1 MEQLHHSLWI
11 VEFVNALLGPLIA
24 PLLGRTYEPGMTV
37 IPDYL
42 VMCALIVLVVT
53 VFSLFIRS
61 RLSVENPGKL
71 QIVVEDVV
79 GFLLGILKDNIGPQ
93 GVKYL
98 PLVGTIFIF
107 IFLGNMFGKVP
118 GLMSPTASLNVTLGC
133 AITVWVYYHL
143 QGVKVQGIGHYLLH
157 FLFPPGVPKIMGPLV
172 GLIEVISH
180 TSRVLSL
187 SLRLFGNVFGE
198 ELVVLILASL
208 VPFLV
213 PLPMMLL
220 GVITGSLQAFIF
232 ALLTVIYI
240 AGAVHVDHAHDDAH
254 SGDDRAAD
262 HVHGTTLAH
271 SAPAA

>member
-1 MEQLHHSLWI
+1 MENPHHSLWI
-11 VEFVNALLGPLIA
+11 VEIVNALLGPLLA
-24 PLLGRTYEPGMTV
+24 PLLGLTYAPGMTV

-42 VMCALIVLVVT
+42 VMCGLIVVVVT
-53 VFSLFIRS
+53 AFSLFIRT

-79 GFLLGILKDNIGPQ
+79 GFVVGMLKDNIGPE

-143 QGVKVQGIGHYLLH
+143 QGIKVQGAGSYVLH
-157 FLFPPGVPKIMGPLV
+157 FFFPPGVPKIMGPLV

-180 TSRVLSL
+180 MSRVLSL

-232 ALLTVIYI
+232 ALLTVIYL
-240 AGAVHVDHAHDDAH
+240 AGAVHVDHGHEHGDEHDHDHAHDGAH
-254 SGDDRAAD
+254 GA
-262 HVHGTTLAH
+262 T
-271 SAPAA
+271 PAAALPA

>member
-1 MEQLHHSLWI
+1 MENLHHSLWI
-11 VEFVNALLGPLIA
+11 VEFVNRLLGPIIA
-24 PLLGRTYEPGMTV
+24 PLLGHPYTPGMTV

-42 VMCALIVLVVT
+42 VMCGLVVVVAT
-53 VFSLFIRS
+53 AFSLFIRT
-61 RLSVENPGKL
+61 RLSVDEPGRL

-79 GFLLGILKDNIGPQ
+79 GFLLGILKEYIGPE

-133 AITVWVYYHL
+133 AVTVWVYYHI
-143 QGVKVQGIGHYLLH
+143 QGLKVQGPGGYALH
-157 FLFPPGVPKIMGPLV
+157 FLFPPGVPKVMGPLV
-172 GLIEVISH
+172 GLIELVSH

-240 AGAVHVDHAHDDAH
+240 AGAVHVDHAEHD
-254 SGDDRAAD
+254 AD
-262 HVHGTTLAH
+262 HGLDHDHAH
-271 SAPAA
+271 PATPVPAPAA

>member
-1 MEQLHHSLWI
+1 MENLHHSLWI
-11 VEFVNALLGPLIA
+11 VEFVNALLGPLVA
-24 PLLGRTYEPGMTV
+24 PLLGLAYEPGMTV

-42 VMCALIVLVVT
+42 VMCMLIVLVVT

-79 GFLLGILKDNIGPQ
+79 GFVVGMLRDNIGPE
-93 GVKYL
+93 GVRYL
-98 PLVGTIFIF
+98 PLVGTVFIF

-143 QGVKVQGIGHYLLH
+143 QGIRVQGVGSYVMH
-157 FLFPPGVPKIMGPLV
+157 FFFPPGVPKLMGPLV

-180 TSRVLSL
+180 MSRVLSL

-208 VPFLV
+208 VPLFV

-232 ALLTVIYI
+232 ALLTVIYL
-240 AGAVHVDHAHDDAH
+240 AGAVHVDHGHEDGDAHGHAHDAH
-254 SGDDRAAD
+254 G
-262 HVHGTTLAH
+262 HP
-271 SAPAA
+271 APAVPA

>member
-1 MEQLHHSLWI
+1 MEKLHHSLWI
-11 VEFVNALLGPLIA
+11 VELANRLLGPLVA
-24 PLLGRTYEPGMTV
+24 PLLGQTYVPGMTV

-42 VMCALIVLVVT
+42 VMCGLIVLLVT
-53 VFSLFIRS
+53 VFSLAVRS
-61 RLSVENPGKL
+61 SLSVENPGKL
-71 QIVVEDVV
+71 QIVLEEIVGFVV
-79 GFLLGILKDNIGPQ
+79 GMLKDNIGPQ

-98 PLVGTIFIF
+98 PLVGTVFIF

-143 QGVKVQGIGHYLLH
+143 QGILVQGPVGYVAH
-157 FLFPPGVPKIMGPLV
+157 FFTPPGVPMLLGPLV
-172 GLIEVISH
+172 GVIELVSH

-220 GVITGSLQAFIF
+220 GVITGSLQAYIF
-232 ALLTVIYI
+232 ALLTVIYL
-240 AGAVHVDHAHDDAH
+240 AGAVHVAHEHEEHEHEHAEAGHGHAPAEV
-254 SGDDRAAD
+254 RAA
-262 HVHGTTLAH
+262 
-271 SAPAA
+271 

>member
-1 MEQLHHSLWI
+1 MEKLHHPLWI
-11 VEFVNALLGPLIA
+11 VELINSLLGPLVA
-24 PLLGRTYEPGMTV
+24 PLLGQTYTPGMTV

-42 VMCALIVLVVT
+42 VMCALIVLLLT
-53 VFSLFIRS
+53 VFSLAVRS
-61 RLSVENPGKL
+61 TLSVENPGKL
-71 QIVVEDVV
+71 QVVLEEIV
-79 GFLLGILKDNIGPQ
+79 GFLVGMLKENIGPQ

-98 PLVGTIFIF
+98 PLVGTVFLF
-107 IFLGNMFGKVP
+107 IFLGNLFGKVP

-143 QGVKVQGIGHYLLH
+143 QGIIVQGPVGYVAH
-157 FLFPPGVPKIMGPLV
+157 FFTPPGVPALLGPLV
-172 GLIEVISH
+172 GVIELVSH

-220 GVITGSLQAFIF
+220 GVITGSLQAYIF
-232 ALLTVIYI
+232 ALLTVIYL
-240 AGAVHVDHAHDDAH
+240 AGAVHVDHGHEHEHDHAPDGAGH
-254 SGDDRAAD
+254 VPA
-262 HVHGTTLAH
+262 HVH
-271 SAPAA
+271 AA